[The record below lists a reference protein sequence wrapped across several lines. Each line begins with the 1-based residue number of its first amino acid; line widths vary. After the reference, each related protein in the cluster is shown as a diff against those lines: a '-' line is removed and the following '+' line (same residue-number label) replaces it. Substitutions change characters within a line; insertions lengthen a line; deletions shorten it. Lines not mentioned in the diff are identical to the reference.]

1 MTTSATAAAPI
12 TPLTRAQK
20 RVAAHLVCGLTNPEI
35 AGEEH
40 LSGDTVSSHVRVM
53 RESLHCP
60 PRSSRAV
67 LAHALLSHE
76 QVPPPPP
83 PPPLLRR
90 AFEPDADDL
99 LLIRA
104 VAEHS
109 RPDDIARA
117 ARIPAG
123 ELRARTDG
131 LVRRAGASNAAHLI
145 GLAHTHGIF
154 GGEGSAT
161 AEQSLAQP
169 AGAVR

>member
-1 MTTSATAAAPI
+1 MTTTVAAPI

-67 LAHALLSHE
+67 LAHTLLSHQ
-76 QVPPPPP
+76 QVPPP

-90 AFEPDADDL
+90 VFEPDADDL

-104 VAEHS
+104 IAEHS

-117 ARIPAG
+117 ARIPVG
-123 ELRARTDG
+123 ELRTRTDG
-131 LVRRAGASNAAHLI
+131 LVRRTGASNAAHLI
-145 GLAHTHGIF
+145 GLAHTHGIL
-154 GGEGSAT
+154 GGEATTT
-161 AEQSLAQP
+161 AEQPPVQP

>member
-1 MTTSATAAAPI
+1 MTTSATVAAPI

-67 LAHALLSHE
+67 LAHTLLSHQ
-76 QVPPPPP
+76 QVPPP

-90 AFEPDADDL
+90 AFEADADDL

-104 VAEHS
+104 IAEHS

-117 ARIPAG
+117 ARIPVG
-123 ELRARTDG
+123 ELRTRTDG
-131 LVRRAGASNAAHLI
+131 LARRTGASNAAHLI
-145 GLAHTHGIF
+145 GLAHTHGIL
-154 GGEGSAT
+154 GGEATTT
-161 AEQSLAQP
+161 AEQPPVQP

>member
-1 MTTSATAAAPI
+1 MTTTVAAPI

-20 RVAAHLVCGLTNPEI
+20 RVATHLVCGLTNPEI

-67 LAHALLSHE
+67 LAHALLSHQ

-83 PPPLLRR
+83 SLLRR
-90 AFEPDADDL
+90 AFEPDADDQ

-104 VAEHS
+104 IAEHS

-123 ELRARTDG
+123 ELRTRTDG

-145 GLAHTHGIF
+145 GLAHTHAIL
-154 GGEGSAT
+154 GGEGSTA
-161 AEQSLAQP
+161 AEQPPAQP
-169 AGAVR
+169 AGAAR

>member
-1 MTTSATAAAPI
+1 MTTTVAAPI

-67 LAHALLSHE
+67 LAHALLSHQ
-76 QVPPPPP
+76 QVP

-104 VAEHS
+104 IAEHS

-123 ELRARTDG
+123 ELRTRTDG

-145 GLAHTHGIF
+145 GLAHTHGILS
-154 GGEGSAT
+154 GEAT
-161 AEQSLAQP
+161 TPAEQPPAQP
-169 AGAVR
+169 AGAAR